1 MEDFEIFKNNWQ
13 HNILFYYV
21 GHRVW
26 QYPFRSCANSQAS
39 FSFPHYLPK
48 I

>member
-1 MEDFEIFKNNWQ
+1 MQDFGIFKNNWQ
-13 HNILFYYV
+13 HNNLLYYV

-26 QYPFRSCANSQAS
+26 QYPFLSCSNSQANFS
-39 FSFPHYLPK
+39 FSDYSPK